1 MTATNANLT
10 VNLTSGAVTKGKPGR
25 PAVAVT
31 IPEKSFTLKDLQAAN
46 PAVKPVTLRAHVV
59 RSLENGTLT
68 KLVKT
73 VRSGKKGKPAHRFIL
88 AEVLNV
94 MKAKDKVKAKDTAVT
109 A

>member
-1 MTATNANLT
+1 MNATNATVT
-10 VNLTSGAVTKGKPGR
+10 VNLNTGATVKAKPGR

-31 IPEKSFTLKDLQAAN
+31 IPSKGSFTLKDLQTAN

-59 RSLENGTLT
+59 RALENGTLT

-73 VRSGKKGKPAHRFIL
+73 VKSGKKGKPAFKFMSTEAL
-88 AEVLNV
+88 
-94 MKAKDKVKAKDTAVT
+94 KALKAKDTAKTVVT